1 VALVVYLEIAKPL
14 QNTYNKAPHRSFIL
28 GETTNYKLE
37 MDRVALLEFEAY
49 LIERLKYLETPECRE
64 KFSKEER
71 EKELKLLTEE
81 FRSVLKEKDRLPP
94 SPQTIDP
101 LYTSVDLTKVCE
113 TTTNLYK

>member
-1 VALVVYLEIAKPL
+1 VYLEIAKPL

-71 EKELKLLTEE
+71 ERELKLLTEE

>member
-1 VALVVYLEIAKPL
+1 MSRNVFVNL
-14 QNTYNKAPHRSFIL
+14 
-28 GETTNYKLE
+28 
-37 MDRVALLEFEAY
+37 EAY

-81 FRSVLKEKDRLPP
+81 FRSVLKEKDRCPP

-113 TTTNLYK
+113 TTTSLYK

>member
-1 VALVVYLEIAKPL
+1 MSRNVFVNL
-14 QNTYNKAPHRSFIL
+14 
-28 GETTNYKLE
+28 
-37 MDRVALLEFEAY
+37 EAY

-81 FRSVLKEKDRLPP
+81 FRSVLKEKDRRPP

-101 LYTSVDLTKVCE
+101 LYISVDLTKVCE
-113 TTTNLYK
+113 TTTSLYK

>member
-1 VALVVYLEIAKPL
+1 
-14 QNTYNKAPHRSFIL
+14 
-28 GETTNYKLE
+28 
-37 MDRVALLEFEAY
+37 MDRTALLELEAY
-49 LIERLKYLETPECRE
+49 LIERLKYIETPECRA

-81 FRSVLKEKDRLPP
+81 FRSVLKEKDRFPP

-113 TTTNLYK
+113 TTTILYK